1 VRTAPIGSRYDVVVA
16 GARAAGAAT
25 AMLLARQGLSVL
37 VVDPA
42 RRGSDTLSTHALMRG
57 GVYLLHRWGL
67 LDSIRATGTPRID
80 TTTFYYGPEKV
91 EVAIK
96 PRDGVDGL
104 YAPRRTVLDETLVVA
119 AEEAGAEVVHGV
131 SLDSLVQ
138 DAHGRVRGA
147 LVATRDQTVIRIEAD
162 MVVGADGR
170 RSNVARLA
178 GAEVEH
184 LSPNA
189 TANIYGY
196 WPGLGINGYH
206 WYWMAGAASGAI
218 PTNDDETCIFAGV
231 PPTLFHTERWRGL
244 EWLYH
249 RTLAA
254 VSPELA
260 AWSHASG
267 ARPKLRAF
275 AGSPGFMRRPVG
287 PGWAL
292 VGDASY
298 FKDPITAHGITDAL
312 RDAEL
317 LSRAVARGT
326 DQAMVEYRE
335 TRDMLSRGLRD
346 VTDRLASL
354 EWDLEEAKELHL
366 QLSQEMSAEAE
377 FLAALGP
384 QATRIPTSE
393 ALALSA

>member
-1 VRTAPIGSRYDVVVA
+1 MSTLPNKSHYDVVVA

-25 AMLLARQGLSVL
+25 AMLLARRGLRVL

-67 LDSIRATGTPRID
+67 LDTIRAAGTPRVA
-80 TTTFYYGPEKV
+80 TTTFYYGPDKV
-91 EVAIK
+91 EVPIEE
-96 PRDGVDGL
+96 RDGVDGL
-104 YAPRRTVLDETLVVA
+104 YAPRRTLLDETLVVA

-138 DAHGRVRGA
+138 DSTGRVRGA
-147 LVATRDQTVIRIEAD
+147 LVATRDQTVVRIEAD
-162 MVVGADGR
+162 LVIGADGR

-184 LSPNA
+184 LSPNV

-206 WYWMAGAASGAI
+206 WYWTNGAASGAI
-218 PTNDDETCIFAGV
+218 PTNHDETCIFVGM
-231 PPTLFHTERWRGL
+231 PPTLFHAERRRGL
-244 EWLYH
+244 DWLYH
-249 RTLAA
+249 RTLAT

-260 AWSHASG
+260 AWSRASG
-267 ARPKLRAF
+267 ATPKLRAF
-275 AGSPGFMRRPVG
+275 AGSPGFMRRPFG

-317 LSRAVARGT
+317 LSRAVAKGT
-326 DQAMVEYRE
+326 EAAMVEYRT
-335 TRDMLSRGLRD
+335 TRDLLSHGLRD
-346 VTDRLASL
+346 LTDRLASL
-354 EWDLEEAKELHL
+354 EWDLEEAKALHL
-366 QLSQEMSAEAE
+366 QLSREMSGEAE
-377 FLAALGP
+377 FLAALEPQPTWSPVP
-384 QATRIPTSE
+384 QALPM
-393 ALALSA
+393 SA